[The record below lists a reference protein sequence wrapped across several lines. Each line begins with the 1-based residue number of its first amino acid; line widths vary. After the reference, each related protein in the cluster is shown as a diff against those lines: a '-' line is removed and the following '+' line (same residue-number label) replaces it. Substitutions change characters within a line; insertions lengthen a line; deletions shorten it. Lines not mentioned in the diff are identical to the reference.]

1 MRFAPVFVLVN
12 VNVGLTE
19 TNDCIRLVEYKLIKK
34 RHTIINCSSAFC

>member
-19 TNDCIRLVEYKLIKK
+19 TNDCIRLVEYKLKK